1 MTVHTVSYCK
11 SWENSDLPFVLNQA
25 SAAPLTWPRLPCSSL
40 YPQIPGSVPRTN
52 GQGYGTKK
60 RLYIG
65 RLLRVTG
72 TAPPAAGKKRGPGQ
86 RRPPEL
92 RPRLPPRL
100 GPLAVA
106 LGTEAGHLYCP
117 LEQKEWP
124 SRKRDRPRLPPPP
137 GSRKSCLRRW
147 ARASPHPGELSGLSS
162 RLCPATCRGRGRGL
176 ATAQATHIPLSG
188 HSRGIQTRPSSTPS
202 PPGVLRKD
210 TQPPSLSSHLK
221 KMQSIMR
228 TSQGWEHRMR

>member
-1 MTVHTVSYCK
+1 MIHLADTEVE
-11 SWENSDLPFVLNQA
+11 ENFERLNI
-25 SAAPLTWPRLPCSSL
+25 STLL
-40 YPQIPGSVPRTN
+40 IPGSVPRTN

-72 TAPPAAGKKRGPGQ
+72 TAPPAAGKKRGSGQ
-86 RRPPEL
+86 RRRPEL

-117 LEQKEWP
+117 LEQKQWP

-137 GSRKSCLRRW
+137 GSRKSRLRRW
-147 ARASPHPGELSGLSS
+147 ARASPHPGELSGLYS

-210 TQPPSLSSHLK
+210 TQPPSLFSHLK

-228 TSQGWEHRMR
+228 TSQGWEHRMRIEAIKLQMVLQMEPQMLN